1 MANLAD
7 LFDSAAARALDEQA
21 SALAAE
27 GGWGLMAQAGQAAW
41 QCLLQHW
48 PQAQRIG
55 VVVGAGN
62 NGGDGHV
69 LARHA
74 LQAGREVMV
83 IALPGKSPSTVL
95 AQRAASEF
103 ARAGGIVAAFD
114 GTLPEADIWVDGLF
128 GLGFDRAPG
137 ARRRR

>member
-7 LFDSAAARALDEQA
+7 LFDSAAARALDAQA

-27 GGWGLMAQAGQAAW
+27 SGWGLMAQAGQAAW

-48 PQAQRIG
+48 PQARRIG

-74 LQAGREVMV
+74 
-83 IALPGKSPSTVL
+83 PSPISPAYCPRPISGSMPCSVW
-95 AQRAASEF
+95 AS
-103 ARAGGIVAAFD
+103 I
-114 GTLPEADIWVDGLF
+114 
-128 GLGFDRAPG
+128 
-137 ARRRR
+137 ARRKA

>member
-1 MANLAD
+1 
-7 LFDSAAARALDEQA
+7 
-21 SALAAE
+21 
-27 GGWGLMAQAGQAAW
+27 MAQAGQAAW

-62 NGGDGHV
+62 NGGDGLV

-74 LQAGREVMV
+74 RKAGRAVTV
-83 IALPGKSPSTVL
+83 IALPGKPPATSL

-103 ARAGGIVAAFD
+103 TSDGGTITDSTAGCPRPIS
-114 GTLPEADIWVDGLF
+114 GLMPCSVWASTV
-128 GLGFDRAPG
+128 RRKVW
-137 ARRRR
+137 RRR